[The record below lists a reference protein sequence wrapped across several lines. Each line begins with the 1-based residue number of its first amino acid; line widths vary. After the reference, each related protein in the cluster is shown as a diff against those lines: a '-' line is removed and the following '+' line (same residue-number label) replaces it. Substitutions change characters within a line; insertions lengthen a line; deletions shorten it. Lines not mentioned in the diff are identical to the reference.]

1 MTSHMTMPSFP
12 SDTIALKNI
21 STGGQSAGDGG
32 SGYNYGNIISK
43 PNISFDPTNKASGA
57 DVSVKT
63 GDHVQQ
69 KAYWDAGG
77 ANAKAN
83 DYSNAYGGTAKSN
96 GDQSNESGYD
106 TSKVHADTTAYQS
119 NFLAADQSQQAA
131 AGVGGYGGDG
141 NYATGGDVYADLL
154 HTSLPVV

>member
-106 TSKVHADTTAYQS
+106 TSKVHADTIRNRLRTC
-119 NFLAADQSQQAA
+119 
-131 AGVGGYGGDG
+131 
-141 NYATGGDVYADLL
+141 
-154 HTSLPVV
+154 TSYSCSVLN